1 MLPGP
6 ARSVHPCTAF
16 LVSTES
22 WAFPPDLQPRP
33 DELAFDLA
41 AALDAV
47 VTVHAEVPDDAF
59 TASILGTER
68 TGNGFAARDDGLIL
82 TVGYLVTEAQT
93 VWLTDN
99 RGTAVQGYPVAVDF
113 ATGLALVQPLEKLKT
128 TVLPR
133 GSTAGLLPGDA
144 VTVLGRGGARHALQA
159 EVYAKREF
167 AGYREYL
174 LDEALFTTPLHPE
187 WSGAAL
193 LDDRGRVCGVGSLF
207 LQEQAGDTEVR
218 GNMFV
223 PIDLLP
229 PILAEL
235 RAHGRSPQSRRAWI
249 GLNCVQTEVGVRVV
263 RVNDDSPAERAGVEA
278 GDRIVRIDGTEVTG
292 LEVLWKTLWA
302 GGAPERE
309 VTLEVDRRGERQ
321 TLKLQA
327 IDRMQTLKR
336 AQGI

>member
-1 MLPGP
+1 MPASMLRTVAAWLIGWVGWAASAAEPPTSVEAQSRALQRASDAVIGVRAVAVDDARSAATLGRTRQGSGVVIDAGGLVLTIGYLILEAEQTVLVTDDARVIPARPVAYDVATGFGLLQPLVPLRIEPAPLGRAAVLTADEPLMIVSGDTDGAISAARLLTRRPFSGYWEYHIDAALFTAP
-6 ARSVHPCTAF
+6 ARSDH
-16 LVSTES
+16 S
-22 WAFPPDLQPRP
+22 
-33 DELAFDLA
+33 
-41 AALDAV
+41 
-47 VTVHAEVPDDAF
+47 
-59 TASILGTER
+59 G
-68 TGNGFAARDDGLIL
+68 
-82 TVGYLVTEAQT
+82 
-93 VWLTDN
+93 
-99 RGTAVQGYPVAVDF
+99 
-113 ATGLALVQPLEKLKT
+113 
-128 TVLPR
+128 
-133 GSTAGLLPGDA
+133 AGLFN
-144 VTVLGRGGARHALQA
+144 GRGELVGI
-159 EVYAKREF
+159 
-167 AGYREYL
+167 
-174 LDEALFTTPLHPE
+174 
-187 WSGAAL
+187 
-193 LDDRGRVCGVGSLF
+193 GSLVVSDA
-207 LQEQAGDTEVR
+207 LGPGQGR
-218 GNMFV
+218 HGGNMFV

-278 GDRIVRIDGTEVTG
+278 GDRIVRIDGTDVTG

>member
-6 ARSVHPCTAF
+6 ARSVHSCTAS

-167 AGYREYL
+167 AGYWEYL

-223 PIDLLP
+223 PIDLLAPIEDDLVARGRVRRP
-229 PILAEL
+229 PRPWLGVYTAENAGKL
-235 RAHGRSPQSRRAWI
+235 VVQ
-249 GLNCVQTEVGVRVV
+249 GLVKNGPAFEAGVRLGDAIVAV
-263 RVNDDSPAERAGVEA
+263 AGLGVAKLADFYRLLWSQGTAGERIALTLSRGGAAVEA
-278 GDRIVRIDGTEVTG
+278 LVRSGDREDFLR
-292 LEVLWKTLWA
+292 K
-302 GGAPERE
+302 PS
-309 VTLEVDRRGERQ
+309 
-321 TLKLQA
+321 LQ
-327 IDRMQTLKR
+327 
-336 AQGI
+336 